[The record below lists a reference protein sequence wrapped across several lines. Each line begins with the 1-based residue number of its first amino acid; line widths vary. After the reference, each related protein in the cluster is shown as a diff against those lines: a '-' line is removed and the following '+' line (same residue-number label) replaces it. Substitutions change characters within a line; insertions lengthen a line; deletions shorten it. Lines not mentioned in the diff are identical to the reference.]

1 LIRGRAPQEVGVGES
16 AVKRLVAALVLCVV
30 GAAVSGLLLMQHH
43 GEAGAVSAVNQAC
56 GDGQTSGCEEVAR
69 SSWSR
74 IAGMPLAAIG
84 LFFYLSL
91 ALFLLLA
98 ALGPAESRA
107 PLAALAMI
115 AFALALV
122 IDLGLLAL
130 QVFAIKAICKLC
142 LATYALNAAGLA
154 VLWPA
159 RRATGE
165 LGTAARRA
173 EGRLVIAAWAVSTL
187 AVVGGVLGAEAAL
200 ATRETQRAANLLGPP
215 TAPAPAA
222 PPTTAP
228 TAPPA
233 SATPE
238 PTPVTTAPRATPAA
252 GSANEL
258 QYYKDAAK
266 RLQETLDEPQK
277 LEAYFTE
284 KAAKEFD
291 KAPVQALDLKDVP
304 VKGPANAPIQVVGY
318 SDFLC
323 PFCRG
328 LAGALAQYI
337 PQSGNRVAVYFKNY
351 PLEQSCNP
359 TIQNTIHPGACVL
372 ALGGL
377 CANYQGKFEAYH
389 DRVFSSSDL
398 KNPQAAD
405 VVRMAGE
412 AGLNAAAIESC
423 LSDPRTREQ
432 LAAQVQEAKKVG
444 VQATPTLFING
455 KKLPRINDFLQT
467 VEKEAQ
473 RKGLPP
479 LAPPAKGR

>member
-1 LIRGRAPQEVGVGES
+1 VGES
-16 AVKRLVAALVLCVV
+16 AVKRVAAALVICLL

-43 GEAGAVSAVNQAC
+43 GEGGAVSAVNQAC

-69 SSWSR
+69 SSYSKV
-74 IAGMPLAAIG
+74 AGMPLAAIG

-91 ALFLLLA
+91 ALLLLLA
-98 ALGPAESRA
+98 ALGPAESLP
-107 PLAALAMI
+107 PLAALAVI
-115 AFALALV
+115 AFALALLV
-122 IDLGLLAL
+122 DLGLLAL
-130 QVFAIKAICKLC
+130 QAFSIKAFCKLC
-142 LATYALNAAGLA
+142 LATYALNAAALA

-159 RRATGE
+159 RRAAGE

-173 EGRLVIAAWAVSTL
+173 EGRLVIAAWAVATL
-187 AVVGGVLGAEAAL
+187 AVAGGVLGSEAAL
-200 ATRETQRAANLLGPP
+200 IAREAQRASTLLGQPTA
-215 TAPAPAA
+215 TAPAPATTVPA
-222 PPTTAP
+222 MPPTST
-228 TAPPA
+228 
-233 SATPE
+233 TPD
-238 PTPVTTAPRATPAA
+238 PTPVTTVPKATPTPTPVA
-252 GSANEL
+252 GSAGEL
-258 QYYKDAAK
+258 QSYKDTAK
-266 RLQETLDEPQK
+266 RLQDTLDDPQK
-277 LEAYFTE
+277 LEAYFAD

-372 ALGGL
+372 ALGGI
-377 CANYQGKFEAYH
+377 CASYQGKFEPYH
-389 DRVFSSSDL
+389 DRVFGSEL

-405 VVRMAGE
+405 VVRLAGE
-412 AGLNAAAIESC
+412 AGLNAAALESC
-423 LSDPRTREQ
+423 LSDPRTKEQ

-479 LAPPAKGR
+479 LAPPAKAR

>member
-1 LIRGRAPQEVGVGES
+1 VGDS
-16 AVKRLVAALVLCVV
+16 AVKRLVAALVICLV

-43 GEAGAVSAVNQAC
+43 GEEGAVSAVNQAC

-69 SSWSR
+69 SPWSR
-74 IAGMPLAAIG
+74 IAGVPLAAIG
-84 LFFYLSL
+84 LVVYISL
-91 ALFLLLA
+91 ALLLTLA
-98 ALGPAESRA
+98 ALGPAEARA
-107 PLAALAMI
+107 PLAALAVI
-115 AFALALV
+115 AFALALL

-130 QVFAIKAICKLC
+130 QAFAIKSFCLLC
-142 LATYALNAAGLA
+142 LGTYALNAAGLA

-159 RRATGE
+159 RRAAGE

-173 EGRLVIAAWAVSTL
+173 EGRLVIAAWVVATL
-187 AVVGGVLGAEAAL
+187 AVTGGVLGAEAAL
-200 ATRETQRAANLLGPP
+200 AAREAQRAATLLGQP
-215 TAPAPAA
+215 TATAPAA
-222 PPTTAP
+222 PATTAP

-233 SATPE
+233 NATPE
-238 PTPVTTAPRATPAA
+238 ATPVTTMPKPAPVA
-252 GSANEL
+252 GSAGEV
-258 QYYKDAAK
+258 QYYKDTAK
-266 RLQETLDEPQK
+266 RLQDTIDDPQK
-277 LEAYFTE
+277 LEAYFAE

-304 VKGPANAPIQVVGY
+304 VNGPPNAPIQVVGY

-323 PFCRG
+323 PFCRS
-328 LAGALAQYI
+328 LAGALAQFV

-359 TIQNTIHPGACVL
+359 TVQNTIHPGACVL
-372 ALGGL
+372 ALGGI
-377 CANYQGKFEAYH
+377 CAHYQGKFEAYH
-389 DRVFSSSDL
+389 NRVFGGEL

-405 VVRMAGE
+405 VVRLAGE
-412 AGLNAAAIESC
+412 AGLNAGAIESC
-423 LSDPRTREQ
+423 LSDARTRQQ
-432 LAAQVQEAKKVG
+432 LAAEVQEAKKVG

-479 LAPPAKGR
+479 LAQPAKGR

>member
-1 LIRGRAPQEVGVGES
+1 
-16 AVKRLVAALVLCVV
+16 
-30 GAAVSGLLLMQHH
+30 MQHH

-69 SSWSR
+69 SSYSK

-91 ALFLLLA
+91 ALLLLLA
-98 ALGPAESRA
+98 ALGPAESRL
-107 PLAALAMI
+107 PVAALAVI
-115 AFALALV
+115 ALALALL

-130 QVFAIKAICKLC
+130 QAFSIKAFCKLC
-142 LATYALNAAGLA
+142 LATYALNVAALA
-154 VLWPA
+154 VRP
-159 RRATGE
+159 
-165 LGTAARRA
+165 
-173 EGRLVIAAWAVSTL
+173 EGRLVIAAWAVATL
-187 AVVGGVLGAEAAL
+187 AVAGGVIGSEAAL
-200 ATRETQRAANLLGPP
+200 TAREAHRAATLLGQP
-215 TAPAPAA
+215 TAPAPADPA
-222 PPTTAP
+222 TTAP
-228 TAPPA
+228 TAPPT
-233 SATPE
+233 STTPDT
-238 PTPVTTAPRATPAA
+238 TPVTTVPKATPVA
-252 GSANEL
+252 GSAGEL
-258 QYYKDAAK
+258 QSYKDTAK
-266 RLQETLDEPQK
+266 RLQETLDDPQK
-277 LEAYFTE
+277 LEAYFFD

-359 TIQNTIHPGACVL
+359 SIQNTIHPGACVL
-372 ALGGL
+372 ALGGI
-377 CANYQGKFEAYH
+377 CASYQGKFEAYH
-389 DRVFSSSDL
+389 DRVFGSDL

-405 VVRMAGE
+405 VVRLAGE

-423 LSDPRTREQ
+423 LSDPRTKEH